1 MTGSFADDQTLPNKL
16 PDKPAQLLFSEAS
29 RPKTLVECLTD
40 AVEGGSSVQLIEYE
54 VRFFVQFEIAQR
66 DGILDTPRRAALRLE
81 WDAPQVSA
89 LPPRQ
94 TL

>member
-1 MTGSFADDQTLPNKL
+1 MTGSFADDQSLPDQL
-16 PDKPAQLLFSEAS
+16 SDKPAQLLFGKAARAIAFVKSPA
-29 RPKTLVECLTD
+29 D
-40 AVEGGSSVQLIEYE
+40 IFEGRSPVKLIQDE